1 MLIDK
6 NHAKLTVNCLG
17 LISEFHGEGM
27 RLKKNRLNLFV
38 FRIFKVQ
45 QKDIRLIVTVGAFL
59 FFSLKNTTFWGGPEK
74 GNAAVK
80 AASVSVSVRH
90 HASIPISKLWLSFI
104 RRLAGPSPAWLKAV

>member
-17 LISEFHGEGM
+17 LISEFHGEAM

-45 QKDIRLIVTVGAFL
+45 QKDIRLI
-59 FFSLKNTTFWGGPEK
+59 
-74 GNAAVK
+74 
-80 AASVSVSVRH
+80 
-90 HASIPISKLWLSFI
+90 
-104 RRLAGPSPAWLKAV
+104 